1 MLVLYSRNY
10 IVSVVGRQPMATN
23 GSLVLM
29 PDACHVIGHH
39 RSRRSTR
46 TDVFGNIISDY
57 DRWFLSTTVIKTTSI
72 HLQVLQPTVFHD
84 RDFFTFASPL
94 PTVKPRFWALIRPFD
109 TIVWVMNVVTIIASG
124 MIFYV
129 ISNIEVNVVDKALN

>member
-1 MLVLYSRNY
+1 
-10 IVSVVGRQPMATN
+10 MATYKKN
-23 GSLVLM
+23 DRAIFGQHFGKHSHRIWEHRAELHIRLQ
-29 PDACHVIGHH
+29 DARYFAWC
-39 RSRRSTR
+39 
-46 TDVFGNIISDY
+46 
-57 DRWFLSTTVIKTTSI
+57 
-72 HLQVLQPTVFHD
+72 TVFHD

-129 ISNIEVNVVDKALN
+129 ISNIEVNFVDKALN